1 MRPRMS
7 GYWTTTALVS
17 GPIFPISRS
26 VSGSA
31 VGYPAVM
38 TATRTAPATPPTS
51 RPTTNL
57 RPFAGLSALTTLA
70 ILVQAFTAGQF
81 VQQEGKDSWVTVHGV
96 IADASWVLALIT
108 AAYAFFRL
116 RAARP
121 DLVRWSA
128 VLFAVTLAQT
138 GIGHLITDEGQDGW
152 IAVHVPLAVLIFAL
166 TGWLTL
172 RAVRAAR

>member
-1 MRPRMS
+1 M
-7 GYWTTTALVS
+7 
-17 GPIFPISRS
+17 
-26 VSGSA
+26 SGSA
-31 VGYPAVM
+31 SGYRAVM
-38 TATRTAPATPPTS
+38 TATRTAPAATPS
-51 RPTTNL
+51 TTRAPANL
-57 RPFAGLSALTTLA
+57 RPFAVLSALTTLA
-70 ILVQAFTAGQF
+70 ILIQAITAGQF

-108 AAYAFFRL
+108 AAYGFFRL

-121 DLVRWSA
+121 DLVRWSI

-152 IAVHVPLAVLIFAL
+152 IAVHVPLAVLIFGL

-172 RAVRAAR
+172 RAARAAR